1 MTSPESPAAS
11 DECCSATVTICN
23 KLGLHARASAKLAAC
38 TSRFDCEIYLEKHG
52 IKVNGKSIL
61 GIMML
66 AASKET
72 PLTIHA
78 NGHDAAAAIAAI
90 RQLIEGR
97 FGEAE

>member
-1 MTSPESPAAS
+1 MTPPESLAAS
-11 DECCSATVTICN
+11 DENCRANVTICN

-38 TSRFDCEIYLEKHG
+38 TSAFDSEIYLEKHG

-72 PLTIHA
+72 EITIHA
-78 NGHDAAAAIAAI
+78 NGHDAATAIATI
-90 RQLIEGR
+90 CQLIENR
-97 FGEAE
+97 FGEEE